1 MRVLGLDPG
10 TATTGY
16 GVVEQRASRLHA
28 IAHGAIRTPPNTP
41 FEQRLTTIFDETRAL
56 IAQHNPDAVA
66 LEKIYFKQNVTTGI
80 TVAQARGVLALA
92 AAQTHLPIRELS
104 PADVKKGVVGYGK
117 ATKRQVQEMVRV
129 LLNLDNLPKPDDAAD
144 ALAIAICALHAGTL
158 GNVIQA

>member
-16 GVVEQRASRLHA
+16 GIVEQRASRLYHLD
-28 IAHGAIRTPPNTP
+28 HGAIITPPNTP
-41 FEQRLTTIFDETRAL
+41 FEARLITIYDETRAL
-56 IAQHNPDAVA
+56 IAKHKPDFVG
-66 LEKIYFKQNVTTGI
+66 LEKIYFKQNITTGI

-92 AAQTHLPIRELS
+92 VAQAKLPIRELS

-117 ATKRQVQEMVRV
+117 ATKQQVQDMVKM
-129 LLNLDNLPKPDDAAD
+129 LLNLDAIPKPDDAAD

-158 GNVIQA
+158 GNAVQA